1 MKDVLD
7 LDLQLFLRNLL
18 PEEHAVLQEMRV
30 FAEEHHIPVVDP
42 EVGNLLHILTGLVQ
56 PENILEIGTAIGCS
70 TIAMAQAMARVASW
84 STWTTLLSIRV
95 SMALSV
101 LCSAVCVRSFLI

>member
-7 LDLQLFLRNLL
+7 LDLQLFLRDLL

-42 EVGNLLHILTGLVQ
+42 EVGNLLHILTGLVK
-56 PENILEIGTAIGCS
+56 PENVLEIGTAIGCS
-70 TIAMAQAMARVASW
+70 TIAMAQAMARAASW
-84 STWTTLLSIRV
+84 SIWKMLCLTGVWT
-95 SMALSV
+95 APSV
-101 LCSAVCVRSFLI
+101 QPSVASVR